1 MTATVPQSEPPPIA
15 NRNSQFANPTV
26 PTPLLT
32 FRTAQK
38 ALLRCC
44 EDQRLIGFL
53 ARRQYGKT
61 TTFSAIALK
70 KMMRRPNH
78 LVTYASATLLLGR
91 ELILKESQIIQRAI
105 TALAKQAAAANTI
118 LEVTDRDRKTSPS
131 DAPRQRTSYSSEKS
145 DQSYSSDDFADLFE
159 HQRLELRLH
168 HDRNTVSRTIIIAP
182 NPATAVG
189 WTGDVMLD
197 EVGRIRDFRGLWE
210 AVEPI
215 ASSDP
220 TFRLLLC
227 TTPPPDDAHFSF
239 EMLAPPIGTELP
251 VNPEGNWYRS
261 EMGIL
266 VLRVDAHDAWADGVP
281 VYDLERGEPLEPAEH
296 RRRALDKDAWD
307 RNYGCQF
314 LMGGT
319 SAVGLLQLDTAQR
332 RGIGKCTCISIDTD
346 SDLDRAITF
355 LHEHIGAGQVG
366 IGLDLATTEKQ
377 TSNPTAITIIER
389 EGIELIATLTC
400 VWKTRDPALAKD
412 RIRRIVQAVAD
423 RPKGGRARGLGIDS
437 TSERYFAAEL
447 ARDLRPHL
455 PVHLLVS
462 SETIQLPGQEA
473 CTLKSYL
480 GNLFV
485 AELDD
490 NHVTL
495 APERYIK
502 DDFRLVK
509 RDRGTFAT
517 DISPDG
523 RHGDTFDS
531 HKNAVHVLTAK
542 PAYSAT
548 LI

>member
-1 MTATVPQSEPPPIA
+1 MSAATLNSQPSTLNPETTVPS
-15 NRNSQFANPTV
+15 
-26 PTPLLT
+26 PLLT

-38 ALLRCC
+38 ALLRRC

-118 LEVTDRDRKTSPS
+118 LEIADRSDPS
-131 DAPRQRTSYSSEKS
+131 HPSNPSYSP
-145 DQSYSSDDFADLFE
+145 DDFADLFE

-251 VNPEGNWYRS
+251 VKQEGNWYRS

-266 VLRVDAHDAWADGVP
+266 VLRVDAYDAWADGIP
-281 VYDLERGEPLEPAEH
+281 VYDLEKGEPLEPDEH
-296 RRRALDKDAWD
+296 RRRSLDKDAWD
-307 RNYGCQF
+307 RNYGCKF

-332 RGIGKCTCISIDTD
+332 RGIGKCACISIDTD

-355 LHEHIGAGQVG
+355 LHDHLGAGQVG

-377 TSNPTAITIIER
+377 TSNPTAITVIER
-389 EGIELIATLTC
+389 FGIELIAVLTC
-400 VWKTRDPALAKD
+400 VWKTRDPAIAKD

-423 RPKGGRARGLGIDS
+423 RPAGGRARGLGIDA

-485 AELDD
+485 GELDD

-502 DDFRLVK
+502 EDFRLVK

-523 RHGDTFDS
+523 KHGDTFDS
-531 HKNAVHVLTAK
+531 HKNAAYVLTARST
-542 PAYSAT
+542 YNAT